1 MISAATRASSVNFL
15 IKIIISRQ
23 FNISYTIIAVFQV
36 NAMIKLSDKYN
47 IHRVGGKTCADPEI
61 FCREG
66 GGEVRRLFAFAG
78 VGVVRGLF
86 FGNLIT

>member
-1 MISAATRASSVNFL
+1 MISAATRASFVNFL

-47 IHRVGGKTCADPEI
+47 IHRVGGKTCADPE
-61 FCREG
+61 FFLQG
-66 GGEVRRLFAFAG
+66 GGWGGPTVICVCRGWGCPRLIFW
-78 VGVVRGLF
+78 
-86 FGNLIT
+86 

>member
-47 IHRVGGKTCADPEI
+47 IHRVGGKTCADPE
-61 FCREG
+61 FFLQG
-66 GGEVRRLFAFAG
+66 GGVGRSDGYLRLP
-78 VGVVRGLF
+78 GLGLSEAYF
-86 FGNLIT
+86 LVIL